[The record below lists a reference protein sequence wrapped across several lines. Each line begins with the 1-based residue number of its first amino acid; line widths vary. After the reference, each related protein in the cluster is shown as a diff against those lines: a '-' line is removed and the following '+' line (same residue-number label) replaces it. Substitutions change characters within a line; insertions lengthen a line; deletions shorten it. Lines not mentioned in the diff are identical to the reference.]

1 MRPTL
6 GGAWRL
12 GQAPTGKQSMYDNVI
27 RPKAW
32 LDFNDAHDQLVLPD
46 SPHQVGAR
54 DTIKAM
60 LLGALPEVLSHLLP
74 KGKIIGRKF
83 VTGNTA
89 GERGDSLEVELY
101 GDKAGVWK
109 DHGNAAYGQDKG
121 DILTLWAVCHGM
133 DVKTQFPE
141 VLKSVSDWYDGMA
154 EAYVNDA
161 PTPAERQ
168 FDDWQPMKAP
178 PMDELGMHTGMWVYH
193 DMADVEICRVYR
205 YDPVD
210 PETGKV
216 KKTYRQWFTRER
228 RWAAAPD
235 PRPLYRMPE
244 LANVDEV
251 ILVEGEKAA
260 DALWAIGM
268 PATSALGGAKAPTD
282 KTDWSPLAGK
292 RVIIW
297 PDKDKVGC
305 EYAEKAGEAIMRAGA
320 ASVAILTPKE
330 QWRDG
335 TDVADLA
342 APYDPCGKGMGWTPD
357 SIRAWV
363 RSGTRKVV
371 AALNPSSGYPG
382 LVAISPA
389 RDMFRGA
396 PKLRQYLVDGIL
408 PLGMVT
414 LFSAMGD
421 AGKGM
426 MTLDLALKVAAG
438 APSTAFGGEETA
450 FGGAIKTTGKVVM
463 YLGEDDSDTIH
474 ERLRNLDPG
483 NRHCGNDNLK
493 IVPLIDFGGAQ
504 PLVTMNKGQVST
516 TTFFEE
522 IQRDLM
528 AIEDLKLVVIDP
540 LQVFLQGDLTTDT
553 TGAAYVMAQFAR
565 LARETGAAVIINHHM
580 RKPANG
586 KSVTTPEQAREATRG
601 TSALVDGV
609 RCAYALCPAEESVA
623 RSILKIRNRPYSP
636 NQVLHG
642 AVVKANAK
650 ADRETRT
657 YVRNEV
663 GLLVDITQQL
673 RGGRQSEELLME
685 LMVNKIRHHAET
697 GRPFQHT
704 ARDHGVYANRNLL
717 GPELSKLSR
726 SRLEGIIER
735 LILMDRIRK
744 SAENGASARKWLDVP
759 EGPFARGIGRVKSG
773 APEPVEDA
781 RVDDGSD
788 EE

>member
-1 MRPTL
+1 
-6 GGAWRL
+6 
-12 GQAPTGKQSMYDNVI
+12 MYDNVI

-32 LDFNDAHDQLVLPD
+32 LDFNDAPNQIEIPD
-46 SPHQVGAR
+46 SPQQEGAK
-54 DTIKAM
+54 DAIKEI
-60 LLGALPEVLSHLLP
+60 LLGALPDVLTYLLP
-74 KGKIIGRKF
+74 KGKRVGRKF
-83 VTGNTA
+83 VIGNTA
-89 GERGDSLEVELY
+89 GEPGDSLEIELT
-101 GDKAGVWK
+101 GEKKGVWC
-109 DHGNAAYGQDKG
+109 DHGNAAEGQTGG
-121 DILTLWAVCHGM
+121 DILSLWAACHSM
-133 DVKTQFPE
+133 NARTQFPQ
-141 VLKSVSDWYDGMA
+141 VLESVKAWLGGMSDR
-154 EAYVNDA
+154 YVNA
-161 PTPAERQ
+161 TPTPGEPNS
-168 FDDWQPMKAP
+168 DDWQPMKVP
-178 PMDELGMHTGMWVYH
+178 PTDELGMHTGMWVYH
-193 DMADVEICRVYR
+193 DMAGAEICRVYR

-210 PETGKV
+210 PKSGEV

-228 RWAAAPD
+228 RWSAPQD

-244 LANVDEV
+244 LANVGEV

-260 DALWAIGM
+260 DALWAIDM

-292 RVIIW
+292 RVVIW
-297 PDKDKVGC
+297 PDKDKVGW

-342 APYDPCGKGMGWTPD
+342 APHDPNGKGMGWTPD

-363 RSGTRKVV
+363 RSSTRKVA

-382 LVAISPA
+382 LAAISPA

-396 PKLRQYLVDGIL
+396 AKARQYLADGIL

-426 MTLDLALKVAAG
+426 MTLDLAIKVAAG

-450 FGGAIKTTGKVVM
+450 FGGPIKTMGKVVM

-483 NRHCGNDNLK
+483 NRHCSNDNLK

-516 TTFFEE
+516 TPFFDQ

-528 AIEDLKLVVIDP
+528 AIEELKLVVIDP

-553 TGAAYVMAQFAR
+553 TGAAYAMAQFAR

-586 KSVTTPEQAREATRG
+586 KSVTTPEQAREAIRG

-609 RCAYALCPAEESVA
+609 RCAYALWPAEESVA
-623 RSILKIRNRPYSP
+623 RSILKIRDRCYSP

-663 GLLVDITQQL
+663 GLLVDITHQL

-685 LMVNKIRHHAET
+685 LMVDKIRHYAEA
-697 GRPFQHT
+697 GHPFQHT
-704 ARDHGVYANRNLL
+704 GKDQGVYPNRKLL
-717 GPELSKLSR
+717 GQVLSKSSR
-726 SRLEGIIER
+726 DILEGIVR
-735 LILMDRIRK
+735 KLLASDRIRK
-744 SAENGASARKWLDVP
+744 CAARGSSVPKWLDVP
-759 EGPFARGIGRVKSG
+759 GGPFARGVGRVKAG

>member
-1 MRPTL
+1 
-6 GGAWRL
+6 
-12 GQAPTGKQSMYDNVI
+12 MYDNVI

-32 LDFNDAHDQLVLPD
+32 LDFNDAPDQMVLPD
-46 SPHQVGAR
+46 SPHQAGAR

-60 LLGALPEVLSHLLP
+60 LLRSLPEVLAHLLP
-74 KGKIIGRKF
+74 RGKIIGRKF

-89 GERGDSLEVELY
+89 GERGDSLEVELI
-101 GDKAGVWK
+101 GDKAGVWC
-109 DHGNAAYGQDKG
+109 DHGNAAYGQEKG
-121 DILTLWAVCHGM
+121 DILTLWAVCNGM
-133 DVKTQFPE
+133 DVKTEFPE
-141 VLKSVSDWYDGMA
+141 VLKSVSDWFGGMA
-154 EAYVNDA
+154 EAYVNGA

-168 FDDWQPMKAP
+168 FDDWQPVKAP
-178 PMDELGMHTGMWVYH
+178 PTDELGHHTGMWVYH
-193 DMADVEICRVYR
+193 DMAGAEICRVYR
-205 YDPVD
+205 YDPAD
-210 PETGKV
+210 PDTGEA

-228 RWAAAPD
+228 RWSAPQD

-268 PATSALGGAKAPTD
+268 PATSALGGAKAPTN

-297 PDKDKVGC
+297 PDKDKVGW

-320 ASVAILTPKE
+320 TSVSTLIPKD

-335 TDVADLA
+335 TDAADVAA
-342 APYDPCGKGMGWTPD
+342 AYDPNGKGLGWTAD
-357 SIRAWV
+357 NIRAWV
-363 RSGTRKVV
+363 RNGTRKAIVTH
-371 AALNPSSGYPG
+371 NPSSGYPG
-382 LVAISPA
+382 LAAISPA
-389 RDMFRGA
+389 RDMFRGV
-396 PKLRQYLVDGIL
+396 PKVRQYLVDGIL

-426 MTLDLALKVAAG
+426 MTLDLAIKVAAG

-450 FGGAIKTTGKVVM
+450 FGGAIKTMGKVVM
-463 YLGEDDSDTIH
+463 YLGKDDSDTIH

-493 IVPLIDFGGAQ
+493 IVPLIDFSGAQ

-516 TTFFEE
+516 TPFFEQ

-553 TGAAYVMAQFAR
+553 TGAAYAMAQFAR

-586 KSVTTPEQAREATRG
+586 KSVTTPEQAREAIRG

-609 RCAYALCPAEESVA
+609 RCAYVLWPAEESVA
-623 RSILKIRNRPYSP
+623 RSILKIRGRPYSP

-657 YVRNEV
+657 YFRNEV
-663 GLLVDITQQL
+663 GLLVDVTHQL

-685 LMVNKIRHHAET
+685 LMVNKIRHYAET
-697 GRPFQHT
+697 GRPLQHT
-704 ARDHGVYANRNLL
+704 GRDHGAYANRNLL

-726 SRLEGIIER
+726 SRLEGIIDR
-735 LILMDRIRK
+735 LIGIDRIRK
-744 SAENGASARKWLDVP
+744 SAEKGSSARKWLDVP

-781 RVDDGSD
+781 RVNDGSD